1 MSLCSTTGRFE
12 FAAGTAFTAA
22 IRLVAAVFIA
32 LAVAGSALANDRWL
46 RNFDDAMRAAEQTG
60 RPVLTIFTGSDWCP
74 HCVTLEKKVLDSQQF
89 LAWAENRVVLL
100 MIDLPQQ
107 GISQEERH
115 ARSRVCIKYGVR
127 TFPNTVLIAPDGAKI
142 MAQSGYHG
150 QTPEAWLATMEKH
163 VPAPVLA
170 ENPEDEE
177 RILSS
182 IDEAVETAR
191 DSRKPVL
198 LLVSTPLPCR
208 LFKCNSFEPTSTK
221 LVVTE
226 ADIEK
231 RIVRELNAEPAARE
245 YARII
250 GVHESELSAY
260 VFAAHPVIVR
270 VGGDYYARSI
280 QRANEDGSLTF
291 FCAIDEGLVLTA
303 AGRLDTLGVVE
314 QMFRDTER
322 ELGEVALYLGFDCL
336 HRKLD
341 AEQRQIIRDMEDLY
355 RRHNV
360 VGFNTYGEQFETM
373 HLNQTFAGVAIGK
386 RSAG

>member
-22 IRLVAAVFIA
+22 SRIVAAVFIA

-46 RNFDDAMRAAEQTG
+46 RNYDDAMRAAEQTG

-127 TFPNTVLIAPDGAKI
+127 SFPNTVLIAPDGAKI

-198 LLVSTPLPCR
+198 LLVSRPSDSAAKTRVATLIKDPEFDSLTRDNFVVAQVPPRDESAGEAVGQPAGVPVDLLGGENLPP
-208 LFKCNSFEPTSTK
+208 EA
-221 LVVTE
+221 VEVIVTE
-226 ADIEK
+226 DGETPVHVESGSQTAT
-231 RIVRELNAEPAARE
+231 RIVTGLRRFLANRQAARQGD
-245 YARII
+245 AR
-250 GVHESELSAY
+250 
-260 VFAAHPVIVR
+260 R
-270 VGGDYYARSI
+270 
-280 QRANEDGSLTF
+280 
-291 FCAIDEGLVLTA
+291 
-303 AGRLDTLGVVE
+303 
-314 QMFRDTER
+314 
-322 ELGEVALYLGFDCL
+322 
-336 HRKLD
+336 
-341 AEQRQIIRDMEDLY
+341 
-355 RRHNV
+355 
-360 VGFNTYGEQFETM
+360 
-373 HLNQTFAGVAIGK
+373 
-386 RSAG
+386 

>member
-22 IRLVAAVFIA
+22 SRLVAAVFIA

-46 RNFDDAMRAAEQTG
+46 RNYDEAMRAAEQTG

-198 LLVSTPLPCR
+198 LLVSRPSDSAAKTRVATLIKDPEFDSLTRDNFVVAQVPPRDESAGEAAGQPAGVPVDLLGGENLPP
-208 LFKCNSFEPTSTK
+208 EA
-221 LVVTE
+221 VEVIVTE
-226 ADIEK
+226 DGETPVHVESGSQTAT
-231 RIVRELNAEPAARE
+231 RIVTGLRRFLANRQAARQSD
-245 YARII
+245 AR
-250 GVHESELSAY
+250 
-260 VFAAHPVIVR
+260 R
-270 VGGDYYARSI
+270 
-280 QRANEDGSLTF
+280 
-291 FCAIDEGLVLTA
+291 
-303 AGRLDTLGVVE
+303 
-314 QMFRDTER
+314 
-322 ELGEVALYLGFDCL
+322 
-336 HRKLD
+336 
-341 AEQRQIIRDMEDLY
+341 
-355 RRHNV
+355 
-360 VGFNTYGEQFETM
+360 
-373 HLNQTFAGVAIGK
+373 
-386 RSAG
+386 